1 MLQLRYRLQQAQ
13 AALKE
18 KQLMAGE
25 LRFQVQDYTG
35 EKAAHAVDI
44 PDITAANF
52 AAIMDP
58 GGLVADYYDN
68 LNAICIGNITK
79 EVISARNITISS
91 GNAGSA
97 YAQVEL
103 RWYVPYTDNVT
114 GKLYGRTIPCP
125 DLTLL
130 TPGSDNMNMLSVTAS
145 DFKAAFEALVVSP
158 DGNPVTMGVPY
169 VVGRNS

>member
-1 MLQLRYRLQQAQ
+1 MT
-13 AALKE
+13 
-18 KQLMAGE
+18 GE

-35 EKAAHAVDI
+35 EKATHAVDI

-52 AAIMDP
+52 ASIMDA
-58 GGLVADYYDN
+58 GGLVADYYDA

-79 EVISARNITISS
+79 EVISARNIQISS
-91 GNAGSA
+91 GNAGSTW
-97 YAQVEL
+97 AQVEL

-114 GKLYGRTIPCP
+114 GKLYGRTVPCP

-130 TPGSDNMNMLSVTAS
+130 TAGSDNMNMALAAAIAY
-145 DFKAAFEALVVSP
+145 KAAFEAAVVSP
-158 DGNPVTMGVPY
+158 DGNPVTMGQPY